1 MVSPRQRRSQSQQRA
16 WHYIVFIQSI
26 IHNIKKILIYQQ
38 FYSRDSILMFRP
50 DLFSME
56 CCIGVEQDLSKRKLK
71 VIASTFSLI
80 ELVEFVRLICV
91 SHQTF
96 KNNQTEN
103 DLE

>member
-16 WHYIVFIQSI
+16 WHYIVFIQSY
-26 IHNIKKILIYQQ
+26 HNIKKILIYQQ
-38 FYSRDSILMFRP
+38 FNSCDSILMFRP

-56 CCIGVEQDLSKRKLK
+56 CCIGIEQDLSKRKLK